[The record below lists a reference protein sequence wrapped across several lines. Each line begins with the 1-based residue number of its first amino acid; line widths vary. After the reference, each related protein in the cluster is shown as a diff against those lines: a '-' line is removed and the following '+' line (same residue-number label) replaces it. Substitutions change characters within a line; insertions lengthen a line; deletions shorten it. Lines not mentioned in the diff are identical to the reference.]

1 MRPFIYPLVACDTK
15 VWPASIKDLGMQRSH
30 LEIDDELLEA
40 VRRRAAEQERDE
52 REVIEDAIRRY
63 LDAPPDSIVES
74 LRREQELRKEH
85 GFMAL
90 LDRMNGRFDLDED
103 EAMELATAEI
113 RAMRE
118 ERRAAKA
125 RRSEGDPQ

>member
-1 MRPFIYPLVACDTK
+1 
-15 VWPASIKDLGMQRSH
+15 MQRSH

-63 LDAPPDSIVES
+63 LDAPSDSIVEWV
-74 LRREQELRKEH
+74 RREQESRREQ
-85 GFMAL
+85 GFMVL
-90 LDRMNGRFDLDED
+90 LDRMNSRFDLDED

-118 ERRAAKA
+118 ERRAATA
-125 RRSEGDPQ
+125 RESEGGSR